1 MKPLYIKIKANDNI
15 AIAIKKIK
23 ESTEII
29 RYGVVLG
36 YAKDLIPKVS

>member
-1 MKPLYIKIKANDNI
+1 MIMLRLPLRKLKKAL
-15 AIAIKKIK
+15 KL
-23 ESTEII
+23 TEII